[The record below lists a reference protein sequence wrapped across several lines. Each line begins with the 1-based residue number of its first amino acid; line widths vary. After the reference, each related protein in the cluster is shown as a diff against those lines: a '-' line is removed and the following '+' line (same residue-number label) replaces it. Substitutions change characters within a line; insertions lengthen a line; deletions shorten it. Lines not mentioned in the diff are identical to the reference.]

1 MCSSS
6 GPTGVEPLV
15 EVVAVATRAE
25 SATAGWVLMPVRLT
39 GLGLAA
45 SRPSLKKG
53 AGAAGGVAGA
63 SAVGAFVASVWAV
76 VGATRLVIE
85 GIKSRPSAGGSSI
98 LSERGPGV
106 ASAHPAPVGL
116 GHRPRSLLWGPH
128 VLRTPNPFPQL
139 PGPRPFRPDA
149 LHDSP
154 EVLQAVRRRLPRL
167 RRGGQPRVL
176 FEDEG
181 LQAEGGPAHLRR

>member
-63 SAVGAFVASVWAV
+63 
-76 VGATRLVIE
+76 TRRVIE
-85 GIKSRPSAGGSSI
+85 GIKSRPPAGGSSI